1 MGPAPAATGGVSPGP
16 APPVGVSPG
25 PAPGRLAGGLRA
37 RVGVGGR
44 PAGPGVGR
52 GLDRGWAAGW
62 TRGGPRADLVQLG
75 VVDEVGP
82 VPVDERAEAE
92 AVLPAAGEQEAG
104 SAQGQRRWH
113 GRCSDV
119 ASDVLSS
126 DLVLRGPVCPPPGP
140 ARGPRGLPP
149 KPGSRR
155 AAAPCCPR
163 RVSCRAPSRAPPP
176 PAQFCAGRTRSN
188 WVARASRRR
197 SCGPAPSLT
206 PGPDCLSPASPV
218 SVQGLSPEPAP

>member
-16 APPVGVSPG
+16 APVGVSPG
-25 PAPGRLAGGLRA
+25 PAPGRLAGWLRA
-37 RVGVGGR
+37 RVR
-44 PAGPGVGR
+44 GPCE
-52 GLDRGWAAGW
+52 DRQDPGWAAGR
-62 TRGGPRADLVQLG
+62 TRAGPWADLVQLG

-92 AVLPAAGEQEAG
+92 AILPAAGEQEAG

-140 ARGPRGLPP
+140 ARGPRGAFLQNQGPGGPRPPAVPAGSAAGPLPGLP
-149 KPGSRR
+149 LLLPSSVPGEL
-155 AAAPCCPR
+155 AATGWHVPLDGGPAAPLR
-163 RVSCRAPSRAPPP
+163 H
-176 PAQFCAGRTRSN
+176 
-188 WVARASRRR
+188 
-197 SCGPAPSLT
+197 
-206 PGPDCLSPASPV
+206 
-218 SVQGLSPEPAP
+218 